1 MLVRALYLSAV
12 WFVLGLF
19 ALVVAGM
26 RVRRGSLILSLAWL
40 VATVAMGDLIA
51 LVTFGRFFEVVL
63 LSSLALV
70 LGFLWIVW
78 LPDWNAAGQ
87 VSWTMMLL
95 STGIFI
101 LYALLLTAFS
111 PLNALSFIFALVF
124 FVLEV
129 INLLLALAHAHESLD
144 VMCRLR
150 WHRFI
155 ERLESVSGA
164 APMVSLHVPAHN
176 EPLDVVAQTL
186 KSLAQLDY
194 PDYEVLIIDNNTPR
208 EETWRPLEAISQA
221 LGPRFHCL
229 HVDQWPGYKS
239 GALNFALSQTDP
251 RAELVGII
259 DADYQVQPD
268 FLRALVPAFDDTEL
282 AFVQTPQDYRD
293 VQKDLFSRAVYRGYQ
308 YFFDVSM
315 PCRNERNAIIIAG
328 TMGLIRKSVLEE
340 IGGWDEWCITEDA
353 EASLRILKRGY
364 RSLYIEKSFG
374 RGLIPFDFEGLKKQR
389 FRWCFGGMQ
398 ILKKHWE
405 ALMPWARWVDPSNK
419 LTSAQRYYYLLGGLG
434 WLTDLFNLLFA
445 FLLILGAA
453 FSLFSSSVQIRP
465 LSTTILVVPAVFLF
479 LHLLRFLW
487 VLRSRL
493 RISFGLALA
502 TMYSFFSLGWAVTLA
517 CIQGLIQRE
526 GTFLRT
532 PKSRGTSRIWR
543 ALQVTQWELAIGLLC
558 IGAGL
563 AAFLANENWRTFSLC
578 TLLLWQGGLYIAAPV
593 YSLLSVGREERPA
606 ARVTD
611 QGRPVLEKSAARWVV
626 ALFMVMVA
634 ALSLAGLLPPAS
646 QLPQYGRFFPTD
658 APAHAT
664 AEPTHVPGKAAS
676 PPTLAPGKAPRAT
689 VSVESTYCFSGPGKP
704 GKRLY
709 PLFRG
714 QTFEILGRN
723 DNLGNTWWYIHDPAT
738 DSECWLWGLA
748 ATTAGPINN
757 VPIMKAAP

>member
-1 MLVRALYLSAV
+1 MLERSLYLSAV
-12 WFVLGLF
+12 WFALSLF
-19 ALVVAGM
+19 ALVIAGT
-26 RVRRGSLILSLAWL
+26 RVRRGNVALSLAWL
-40 VATVAMGDLIA
+40 LAVIVAGDLIA
-51 LVTFGRFFEVVL
+51 LLIFRAFLETAL
-63 LSSLALV
+63 LSPLALL
-70 LGFLWIVW
+70 LGLLWIVW
-78 LPDWNAAGQ
+78 LPDWNAPGQ

-101 LYALLLTAFS
+101 LFTLLLTALS
-111 PLNALSFIFALVF
+111 PLNALSFIFALIF

-150 WHRFI
+150 WHR
-155 ERLESVSGA
+155 LAKQLVPLPGP
-164 APMVSLHVPAHN
+164 APMVSLHVPAYN
-176 EPLDVVAQTL
+176 EPLEVVTQTL
-186 KSLAQLDY
+186 QSLAQLDY

-208 EETWRPLEAISQA
+208 EEAWRPLEAVSRA

-268 FLRALVPAFDDTEL
+268 FLRELVPAFADTEL

-293 VQKDLFSRAVYRGYQ
+293 VQKDRFSRAVYRGYQ

-315 PCRNERNAIIIAG
+315 PCRNERNAIIVAG

-374 RGLIPFDFEGLKKQR
+374 RGLIPFDFAGLKKQR

-405 ALMPWARWVDPSNK
+405 ALMPWARWVDPSNQ
-419 LTSAQRYYYLLGGLG
+419 LTPAQRYYYLLGGLG

-453 FSLFSSSVQIRP
+453 FGLLSSSVQVRP
-465 LSTTILVVPAVFLF
+465 LTTTILIVPAVFLL

-487 VLRSRL
+487 VLRTRL
-493 RISFGLALA
+493 RISFGLAVA
-502 TMYSFFSLGWAVTLA
+502 TMYNFFSLGWAVTLA
-517 CIQGLIQRE
+517 CIQGLTQRE

-532 PKSRGTSRIWR
+532 PKSRSTSRFWH

-558 IGAGL
+558 IVAGL
-563 AAFLANENWRTFSLC
+563 AALLTNENWRTFSLC
-578 TLLLWQGGLYIAAPV
+578 VLLLWQGSLYIAAPV
-593 YSLLSVGREERPA
+593 YSLLSVGREERSA

-646 QLPQYGRFFPTD
+646 QLPQYGRFFPT
-658 APAHAT
+658 AAAALAT
-664 AEPTHVPGKAAS
+664 AGPTQAPGKVAIS
-676 PPTLAPGKAPRAT
+676 PTLAPGKEPRAT

-709 PLFRG
+709 PLFKG

-723 DNLGNTWWYIHDPAT
+723 DNPGNTWWYIRDPAK
-738 DSECWLWGLA
+738 DAECWLWGLA
-748 ATTAGPINN
+748 ATTSGPINN
-757 VPIMKAAP
+757 VPILKAGQ